1 MHVFYQLWFKL
12 AQPQQS
18 NQTNYYLGLTAEVFL
33 AVTVTVVV
41 VVVVV
46 VAVMTVTEL
55 ELKLELEDRTN

>member
-41 VVVVV
+41 VVVV
-46 VAVMTVTEL
+46 AVMTVTEL